1 MGGQE
6 KELMETVT
14 APKEVV
20 KEEKLVAFEM
30 PTEEITGG
38 SHPRV
43 QINRD
48 IYEPGQTY
56 MVTPA
61 RKAGIEERLKAHA
74 KACIRLTQG
83 RKVTNVNG
91 ASTDQRVR

>member
-1 MGGQE
+1 MQ
-6 KELMETVT
+6 ETVIA
-14 APKEVV
+14 APKKEEVKV
-20 KEEKLVAFEM
+20 KEELVAFEM

-38 SHPRV
+38 NHPNV

-48 IYEPGQTY
+48 IYEPGKTY

-61 RKAGIEERLKAHA
+61 RKAGIEERIKTHA

-83 RKVTNVNG
+83 RKITNVSG
-91 ASTDQRVR
+91 ASSDLRVR